1 MIVAELIDELSGLK
15 RPKSRHKLLGVLK
28 NLGTPEKAALE
39 IALNDPE
46 LPSEGIA
53 RALRASGH
61 PIGVSSVKRFR
72 RDVLGVWND

>member
-1 MIVAELIDELSGLK
+1 MIDELSGLK
-15 RPKSRHKLLGVLK
+15 NPKPRHKLVNVLK
-28 NLGTPEKAALE
+28 NLKEPERSALAS
-39 IALNDPE
+39 ALADPE

-72 RDVLGVWND
+72 KDVLGVSQ